1 MMKFFKSSLTK
12 KLLGIAAFLLVIGVA
27 YFWID
32 DRTSFF
38 PHQADYAIE
47 SDSSV
52 HIEREIVLPCFC
64 MAWW

>member
-1 MMKFFKSSLTK
+1 
-12 KLLGIAAFLLVIGVA
+12 LGIAAFLLVIGVA

-32 DRTSFF
+32 DQTSFF

-52 HIEREIVLPCFC
+52 HVEREIVLPVYF
-64 MAWW
+64 AWHGGK